1 MTVDLKKLCTYLVV
15 VKERYL
21 FVSST
26 CKYVLGITLL
36 GNRIRKW
43 QREKGIQTHLE
54 VNETEN
60 ISESVKIFYLE
71 NKHSVLNDSLEEH
84 LILLILLILKHFQ
97 KAWTFAHFTLSH
109 IPLTFHTATFHTA
122 STNHH
127 SPNR

>member
-15 VKERYL
+15 KECYL

-71 NKHSVLNDSLEEH
+71 NKHSVL
-84 LILLILLILKHFQ
+84 K
-97 KAWTFAHFTLSH
+97 
-109 IPLTFHTATFHTA
+109 
-122 STNHH
+122 
-127 SPNR
+127 

>member
-1 MTVDLKKLCTYLVV
+1 MTVDLKKLCTYLV

-43 QREKGIQTHLE
+43 QREKGIQNHLE

-84 LILLILLILKHFQ
+84 LIVLVLLILKHFQ
-97 KAWTFAHFTLSH
+97 KAWTFAHFTPGH
-109 IPLTFHTATFHTA
+109 IHLTFHTA